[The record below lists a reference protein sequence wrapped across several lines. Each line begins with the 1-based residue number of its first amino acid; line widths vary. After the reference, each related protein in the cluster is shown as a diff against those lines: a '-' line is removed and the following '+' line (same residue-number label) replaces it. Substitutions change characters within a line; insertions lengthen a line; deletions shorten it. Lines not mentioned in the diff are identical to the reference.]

1 MNSIITS
8 VIKMI
13 EVIFL
18 KYTLSEL
25 RNKEVVETK
34 TGIMLGRI
42 DDIEINADDS
52 SIDSVIVYGRPK
64 LFGLMGRDS
73 DIVIKY
79 RDIDLIGKDAIL
91 VTSDV
96 SYARKEDEAKL
107 IGG

>member
-1 MNSIITS
+1 
-8 VIKMI
+8 MI

-79 RDIDLIGKDAIL
+79 SDIDLIGKDAIL

-96 SYARKEDEAKL
+96 SYARREEESKL

>member
-1 MNSIITS
+1 
-8 VIKMI
+8 MI

-64 LFGLMGRDS
+64 LFG
-73 DIVIKY
+73 
-79 RDIDLIGKDAIL
+79 
-91 VTSDV
+91 
-96 SYARKEDEAKL
+96 
-107 IGG
+107 

>member
-1 MNSIITS
+1 M
-8 VIKMI
+8 
-13 EVIFL
+13 

-42 DDIEINADDS
+42 DDVEINADDS
-52 SIDSVIVYGRPK
+52 SVDSVIVYGRPR

-79 RDIDLIGKDAIL
+79 SDIDLIGKDAIL

-96 SYARKEDEAKL
+96 SYARKEEEAKL
-107 IGG
+107 ISR

>member
-1 MNSIITS
+1 
-8 VIKMI
+8 MI

-107 IGG
+107 ISG

>member
-1 MNSIITS
+1 
-8 VIKMI
+8 MI

-96 SYARKEDEAKL
+96 SYARKEEEAKL

>member
-1 MNSIITS
+1 
-8 VIKMI
+8 MI

-79 RDIDLIGKDAIL
+79 SDIDLIGKDAIL

-96 SYARKEDEAKL
+96 SYARKEEESKL

>member
-1 MNSIITS
+1 
-8 VIKMI
+8 MI

-18 KYTLSEL
+18 IYTLSEL

-42 DDIEINADDS
+42 DDMEINADDS

-79 RDIDLIGKDAIL
+79 SDIDLIGKDAIL

-96 SYARKEDEAKL
+96 SYARREDESKL

>member
-1 MNSIITS
+1 
-8 VIKMI
+8 MI

-79 RDIDLIGKDAIL
+79 SDIDLIGEDAIL

-96 SYARKEDEAKL
+96 SYARREEESKL

>member
-1 MNSIITS
+1 
-8 VIKMI
+8 MI

-79 RDIDLIGKDAIL
+79 CDIDLIGKDAIL

-96 SYARKEDEAKL
+96 SYARKEEEGKL
-107 IGG
+107 ISG

>member
-1 MNSIITS
+1 
-8 VIKMI
+8 MI

-52 SIDSVIVYGRPK
+52 SLDSVIVYGRPK

>member
-1 MNSIITS
+1 
-8 VIKMI
+8 MI

-52 SIDSVIVYGRPK
+52 SIESVIVYGRPK

-96 SYARKEDEAKL
+96 SYARKDEDAKL
-107 IGG
+107 ISG

>member
-1 MNSIITS
+1 
-8 VIKMI
+8 MI

-79 RDIDLIGKDAIL
+79 SDIDLIGKDAIL

-96 SYARKEDEAKL
+96 SYARKKEEGKL
-107 IGG
+107 IDG

>member
-1 MNSIITS
+1 M
-8 VIKMI
+8 
-13 EVIFL
+13 

>member
-79 RDIDLIGKDAIL
+79 RDIDL
-91 VTSDV
+91 S
-96 SYARKEDEAKL
+96 ARTPYL
-107 IGG
+107 

>member
-52 SIDSVIVYGRPK
+52 SIDSAAQSFSV
-64 LFGLMGRDS
+64 
-73 DIVIKY
+73 
-79 RDIDLIGKDAIL
+79 
-91 VTSDV
+91 
-96 SYARKEDEAKL
+96 
-107 IGG
+107 

>member
-1 MNSIITS
+1 
-8 VIKMI
+8 MI

-18 KYTLSEL
+18 KYTLSDL

-79 RDIDLIGKDAIL
+79 SDIDLIGKDAIL

-96 SYARKEDEAKL
+96 SYARREEESKL

>member
-1 MNSIITS
+1 
-8 VIKMI
+8 MI

>member
-1 MNSIITS
+1 M
-8 VIKMI
+8 
-13 EVIFL
+13 

-96 SYARKEDEAKL
+96 SYARKEEEAKL

>member
-1 MNSIITS
+1 
-8 VIKMI
+8 MI

-73 DIVIKY
+73 DIVIEY
-79 RDIDLIGKDAIL
+79 SDIDLIGKDAIL

-96 SYARKEDEAKL
+96 SYARREEESKL

>member
-1 MNSIITS
+1 
-8 VIKMI
+8 MI

-64 LFGLMGRDS
+64 FFGLMGRDS

-96 SYARKEDEAKL
+96 SYARKEDEARL
-107 IGG
+107 ISSQRTNQNSDI

>member
-1 MNSIITS
+1 M
-8 VIKMI
+8 
-13 EVIFL
+13 E
-18 KYTLSEL
+18 LSTIAKNEL
-25 RNKEVVETK
+25 DGEDKEVVETK

-79 RDIDLIGKDAIL
+79 SDIDLIGKDAIL

-96 SYARKEDEAKL
+96 SYARREEESKL

>member
-1 MNSIITS
+1 
-8 VIKMI
+8 MI

-79 RDIDLIGKDAIL
+79 SDSDLIGKDAIL

-96 SYARKEDEAKL
+96 SYARREEESKL

>member
-73 DIVIKY
+73 DIVIK
-79 RDIDLIGKDAIL
+79 
-91 VTSDV
+91 
-96 SYARKEDEAKL
+96 
-107 IGG
+107 

>member
-1 MNSIITS
+1 M
-8 VIKMI
+8 
-13 EVIFL
+13 

-79 RDIDLIGKDAIL
+79 SDIDLIGKDAIL

-96 SYARKEDEAKL
+96 SYARREEESKL

>member
-1 MNSIITS
+1 
-8 VIKMI
+8 MI

-79 RDIDLIGKDAIL
+79 SDIDLIGKDAIL

-96 SYARKEDEAKL
+96 S
-107 IGG
+107 

>member
-1 MNSIITS
+1 
-8 VIKMI
+8 MI

-34 TGIMLGRI
+34 TGIILGRI

-79 RDIDLIGKDAIL
+79 SDIDLIGKDAIL

-96 SYARKEDEAKL
+96 SYARREEESKL

>member
-1 MNSIITS
+1 
-8 VIKMI
+8 MI

-42 DDIEINADDS
+42 DDVEINTDDS
-52 SIDSVIVYGRPK
+52 SIDAVIVYGRPK

-79 RDIDLIGKDAIL
+79 SDIDLIGRDAIL
-91 VTSDV
+91 ITSDA
-96 SYARKEDEAKL
+96 SYARKEDENKL
-107 IGG
+107 IAK

>member
-1 MNSIITS
+1 
-8 VIKMI
+8 MI

-64 LFGLMGRDS
+64 LFDLMGRDS

-79 RDIDLIGKDAIL
+79 SDIDLIGKDAIL

-96 SYARKEDEAKL
+96 SYARREEESKL

>member
-1 MNSIITS
+1 
-8 VIKMI
+8 
-13 EVIFL
+13 
-18 KYTLSEL
+18 
-25 RNKEVVETK
+25 
-34 TGIMLGRI
+34 MLGRI

>member
-1 MNSIITS
+1 
-8 VIKMI
+8 MI

-79 RDIDLIGKDAIL
+79 SDIDLIGKDAIL

-96 SYARKEDEAKL
+96 SYARKEEEGKL

>member
-1 MNSIITS
+1 
-8 VIKMI
+8 MI

-18 KYTLSEL
+18 TYTLSEL

-79 RDIDLIGKDAIL
+79 SDIDLIGKDAIL

-96 SYARKEDEAKL
+96 SYARREEESKL

>member
-1 MNSIITS
+1 
-8 VIKMI
+8 MI

-42 DDIEINADDS
+42 DDVEINADDS
-52 SIDSVIVYGRPK
+52 SIDSVIVYGRPRF
-64 LFGLMGRDS
+64 FGLMGRDS

-79 RDIDLIGKDAIL
+79 SDIDLIGKDAIL

-96 SYARKEDEAKL
+96 SYARKEEEAKL
-107 IGG
+107 ISR